1 MNNNLNK
8 SHIKNLTKDIT
19 IDIFSESMTQYLQK
33 LNAAAD
39 GRYEL
44 DDYDMQVIAIA
55 MDQYANWIKKA
66 S

>member
-1 MNNNLNK
+1 MTNNLNK